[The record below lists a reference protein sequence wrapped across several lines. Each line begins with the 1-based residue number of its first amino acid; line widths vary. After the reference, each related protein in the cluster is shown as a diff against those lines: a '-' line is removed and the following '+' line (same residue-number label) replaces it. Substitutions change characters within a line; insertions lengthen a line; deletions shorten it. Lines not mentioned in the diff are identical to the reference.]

1 MADLTI
7 VVDVRNNQTMS
18 SYRVPKSDKV
28 VFDNASTTDTL
39 VITPKDDGVDP
50 PETLPFC
57 ESDKTTPIPMPL
69 TVAASGSGTVHICKN
84 WNGTEFLYTAQI
96 GTAAVEDPIVI
107 IEKTMKYSLD
117 PLAALFLGAGIGA
130 AIVYLIVKSRAN
142 KTRPQQ
148 G

>member
-28 VFDNASTTDTL
+28 VFVNASKTDTL
-39 VITPKDDGVDP
+39 VITPKP
-50 PETLPFC
+50 PETTLPFC
-57 ESDKTTPIPMPL
+57 ESNKTTPIPMPL

-96 GTAAVEDPIVI
+96 GTAAAEDPIVI
-107 IEKTMKYSLD
+107 IEKSKLNVFT
-117 PLAALFLGAGIGA
+117 PELAFFIGA
-130 AIVYLIVKSRAN
+130 ALAAVITYFIVKSRAN